1 MAILKDSVVTGSLRV
16 TDTLYSN
23 TNQFTVLNIP
33 TASNGTT
40 FGPGTNG
47 QILKSNGTSVYWASD
62 NNSDVNVK
70 QLAAITTAGAYPLI
84 LANSTATTEV
94 TGTVNKASTL
104 TYNPNTKAL
113 VTGGTVNGYTL
124 AAACAKGVTDNSS
137 NTDVTSSDTNLITG
151 RTLYYQLAKKGYT
164 TNTGTVT
171 KVSTGVGLTGGDV
184 TTTGTVKAKL
194 RSETALTND
203 SAAATET
210 SGRVYP
216 VAVDKS
222 GYLAVNV
229 PWANDNTKNT
239 AGTTNKTGTK
249 MFLAAATEQSANPT
263 TYSNSNCYIGTD
275 DCLYSGG
282 TKVLTAHQDI
292 SGKLNL
298 SGGTLTG
305 RLTTAKT
312 INQIITGSG
321 TAASDKGEGVSPRY
335 FPAQWKFNTG
345 LTATNGDII
354 TIKVPV
360 AGHTYGVFMSIDNGT
375 NYYPVVLNG
384 TGRLTTHYPK
394 NTQIMVMFDSSG
406 SAADMMALA
415 GADARA
421 TVSNG
426 VWRVLNYYDSNTT
439 YSPATLGSGYGTCT
453 TAAATAAKVVT
464 LSSYA
469 LVTGGIVAV
478 KFTYGVPANATLNI
492 NSRGA
497 KAIYYNGKAITAGII
512 EAGNIATFIY
522 NGQYH
527 LITVDKTVVP
537 FIKVANSLS
546 VNKGATAT
554 YKLPGLELAEYT
566 LVSMYGNFTTKG
578 PSGMS
583 FSWSVDTANGTFTL
597 TNTGTVNISG
607 ITPIFGLIREV
618 TATKQ

>member
-210 SGRVYP
+210 SGRIYP

-229 PWANDNTKNT
+229 PWTT
-239 AGTTNKTGTK
+239 PVTSVAGKTGAVT
-249 MFLAAATEQSANPT
+249 LAK
-263 TYSNSNCYIGTD
+263 D
-275 DCLYSGG
+275 DVGLGNVTNDAQVTLDTFDGAYQLLYSTDATVASSPLFGS
-282 TKVLTAHQDI
+282 KVTVYLLI
-292 SGKLNL
+292 SHWATRVT
-298 SGGTLTG
+298 SPETVM
-305 RLTTAKT
+305 
-312 INQIITGSG
+312 
-321 TAASDKGEGVSPRY
+321 VSPAVTG
-335 FPAQWKFNTG
+335 FAVPQFLVTAQF
-345 LTATNGDII
+345 
-354 TIKVPV
+354 
-360 AGHTYGVFMSIDNGT
+360 
-375 NYYPVVLNG
+375 
-384 TGRLTTHYPK
+384 
-394 NTQIMVMFDSSG
+394 
-406 SAADMMALA
+406 
-415 GADARA
+415 A
-421 TVSNG
+421 TVP
-426 VWRVLNYYDSNTT
+426 L
-439 YSPATLGSGYGTCT
+439 
-453 TAAATAAKVVT
+453 
-464 LSSYA
+464 
-469 LVTGGIVAV
+469 
-478 KFTYGVPANATLNI
+478 
-492 NSRGA
+492 
-497 KAIYYNGKAITAGII
+497 
-512 EAGNIATFIY
+512 
-522 NGQYH
+522 
-527 LITVDKTVVP
+527 
-537 FIKVANSLS
+537 
-546 VNKGATAT
+546 
-554 YKLPGLELAEYT
+554 
-566 LVSMYGNFTTKG
+566 
-578 PSGMS
+578 
-583 FSWSVDTANGTFTL
+583 
-597 TNTGTVNISG
+597 
-607 ITPIFGLIREV
+607 
-618 TATKQ
+618 

>member
-229 PWANDNTKNT
+229 PWTTPVTSVAGKTGAVTLAKDDVGLGNVTNDAQIPKSIGTAAGDIIYWSAASTPARLAKGSNGQVLKINSSGVPAWATDANDNTKNT
-239 AGTTNKTGTK
+239 AGTTNKADTK
-249 MFLAAATEQSANPT
+249 MFLVAATEQSANPT

-275 DCLYSGG
+275 NCLYSGG
-282 TKVLTAHQDI
+282 TKVLTAHQSI
-292 SGKLNL
+292 SGKLNT
-298 SGGTLTG
+298 SGGT
-305 RLTTAKT
+305 
-312 INQIITGSG
+312 
-321 TAASDKGEGVSPRY
+321 
-335 FPAQWKFNTG
+335 
-345 LTATNGDII
+345 
-354 TIKVPV
+354 
-360 AGHTYGVFMSIDNGT
+360 
-375 NYYPVVLNG
+375 
-384 TGRLTTHYPK
+384 
-394 NTQIMVMFDSSG
+394 
-406 SAADMMALA
+406 
-415 GADARA
+415 
-421 TVSNG
+421 
-426 VWRVLNYYDSNTT
+426 
-439 YSPATLGSGYGTCT
+439 
-453 TAAATAAKVVT
+453 
-464 LSSYA
+464 
-469 LVTGGIVAV
+469 
-478 KFTYGVPANATLNI
+478 
-492 NSRGA
+492 
-497 KAIYYNGKAITAGII
+497 
-512 EAGNIATFIY
+512 
-522 NGQYH
+522 
-527 LITVDKTVVP
+527 
-537 FIKVANSLS
+537 
-546 VNKGATAT
+546 
-554 YKLPGLELAEYT
+554 
-566 LVSMYGNFTTKG
+566 
-578 PSGMS
+578 
-583 FSWSVDTANGTFTL
+583 
-597 TNTGTVNISG
+597 ISG
-607 ITPIFGLIREV
+607 NLVVSKLFRNILVQELLEQQVHQP
-618 TATKQ
+618 